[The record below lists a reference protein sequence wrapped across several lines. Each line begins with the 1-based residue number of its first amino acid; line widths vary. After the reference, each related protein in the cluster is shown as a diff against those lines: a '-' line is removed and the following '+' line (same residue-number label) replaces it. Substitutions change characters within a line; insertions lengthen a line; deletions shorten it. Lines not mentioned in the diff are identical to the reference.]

1 MRRDVDLLRYQI
13 MLCCYDTMALKSLDI
28 FSVHGFPAG
37 LVQAE
42 SNLLGIHNG
51 NSTNVGSGGWTNI
64 IEKYTMNGGRSI
76 ERVSKLKRLGHS
88 NGARRKAGLLKKARW
103 PQVME

>member
-1 MRRDVDLLRYQI
+1 VLLRHHG
-13 MLCCYDTMALKSLDI
+13 TEVAR
-28 FSVHGFPAG
+28 HGFPAG

-51 NSTNVGSGGWTNI
+51 NSTNVGSGVWTNI

-76 ERVSKLKRLGHS
+76 ERVSTLKLKRLY
-88 NGARRKAGLLKKARW
+88 R
-103 PQVME
+103 QFE